1 MKRLYEAFALDFRDR
16 RELWQNLARDEQG
29 HADRLESLRPQSS
42 EVDRLGRDRRLR
54 PQAVRS
60 SLTYVES
67 QRVRAEEGGI
77 GLLQALAIARDLEN
91 ALIESQFSK
100 LVDLAN
106 DDIRMVMTELSTDT
120 ERHRG
125 TLAGALEAERRSRS

>member
-1 MKRLYEAFALDFRDR
+1 LHEK
-16 RELWQNLARDEQG
+16 G
-29 HADRLESLRPQSS
+29 
-42 EVDRLGRDRRLR
+42 LR

-100 LVDLAN
+100 LADPAN
-106 DDIRMVMTELSTDT
+106 DDIRMVMTELSTET

-125 TLAGALEAERRSRS
+125 TLAEALEAERRSRS